1 MNIKT
6 LNKNTTPMKK
16 AYELVYGAW
25 AEANWDRKVNHRDL
39 SKFSNDF
46 LTSVVGKLNNGFTLI
61 AVENFEGVII
71 DNKFNYLD
79 GTEETILGLI
89 GLKETKEYGN
99 EYKNFD
105 VLHLSENGE
114 FTKIF

>member
-6 LNKNTTPMKK
+6 LNQNPMIK

-25 AEANWDRKVNHRDL
+25 AGVNWSKKVESRNL
-39 SKFSNDF
+39 SKFSNEF
-46 LTSVVGKLNNGFTLI
+46 LLSVLGKLNNGFTLI
-61 AVENFEGVII
+61 AVDGYEGVII

-79 GTEETILGLI
+79 GTEEAILGLI
-89 GLKETKEYGN
+89 GLKETKEFGN

-105 VLHLSENGE
+105 VLHLSENGVI
-114 FTKIF
+114 TKIF